1 MSVESEA
8 KVEELLESIREEK
21 KNLIKSKDFINLF
34 DYYLKNDDGTAH
46 FIWEILQNAEDVDA
60 EEISFILEN
69 KRLIVRHNGRVF
81 SANNVISIC
90 SVGASTKK
98 GEPNKIGKFGMGFK
112 TVFKYTASPEV
123 YSKDFRFRIE
133 KFVYP
138 SSIQKNLK
146 NDYGRDTVFV
156 IPFNHPEK
164 KEDEAYSE
172 IKEKLLSLSSA
183 SLLFLK
189 EIQKITV
196 TVENQTFTVT
206 RKTKK
211 RVNISDNLSLDN
223 IEVTDR
229 QGSKSYYRFT
239 LGGLTLV
246 DVASDGTQET
256 VTNQSVMI
264 AYSLDNAGKIQPC
277 SRVNDVRNYFVFFP
291 TDIETGLEYLIHAP
305 FKTTPD
311 RKSILSNDP
320 ANLVLYE
327 KIAELVALSLLYLVK
342 KKEVDNSFYD
352 IILKDLNEELP
363 LHRQL
368 IEKIAKIIGAQY
380 KVLPTSDNGY
390 ASLNELLFFTDA
402 HPSPNE
408 VKLLFPATEIAQNI
422 ENYKTK
428 VAWNADNYWKIL
440 TFIQKYLTGYDKDS
454 HQIRFEDFLSELTP
468 SWLEK
473 KNLNDI
479 LQLYTLLEE
488 FYNNY
493 GKNQTNYNRDHLLSS
508 LSGRWRSLPLIRK
521 PDGKHTSTNNPQ
533 GVYFRS
539 EDIHPDILAD
549 TDACNILRKILGIRE
564 YDKKEDIK
572 RNILSKY
579 HRPDVDIPLSENVK
593 DLKVILA
600 ALNNGEIRRED
611 LEHRYIISG
620 INAETG
626 KIEWNKPDDV
636 YCTLESGGDNPYVEI
651 FLKGLG
657 GFFFLNP
664 KYQNDFN
671 IRETFYKFGVHNEI
685 NLLSRPSSYYEYW
698 YYKRL
703 ENEIREAH
711 SGISRKKI
719 HILNHL
725 EGFCNASI
733 SESRYHDIFTHASV
747 KYKTYDLYRHLA
759 QNQNII
765 RGKVTWR
772 TPTGDHS
779 NPQEFTTYSDLGRN
793 LRKWSWLVDKN
804 GNLCSP
810 ESVTVDDLPDEYRRI
825 SESLLEKLGIYGAQP
840 VNLQITGDDGEQK
853 TVQISQKVY
862 ERTVQDI
869 QEVEDNWKEL
879 LMADEPTGED
889 NPTVEDRPTIGFALA
904 QENRGERTF
913 DEEKYDASYIS
924 PVTNAERRSE
934 NIRSEF
940 SERIQQY
947 SSVSEGGRGGVA
959 DNGFSTTSTSSEI
972 GLANTPI
979 RIVSYDRNQLFI
991 CDSVKSNDKE
1001 RRFLESQYKGV
1012 CQICGIRIKKGEPKS
1027 KDDFPY
1033 HYIAR
1038 NVIRTKHLDE
1048 QIRMT
1053 EDVDAW
1059 NSLSLCPNCAA
1070 KYLFAEKDMSSFK
1083 EQVEKHEI
1091 EEGVSRF
1098 YDIYIKLEGRNER
1111 IRYKPK
1117 HLLAL
1122 KTAFAYFAEK
1132 ESEE

>member
-21 KNLIKSKDFINLF
+21 KNLIKNKDFINLF
-34 DYYLKNDDGTAH
+34 DYYIKNDDGTAH
-46 FIWEILQNAEDVDA
+46 FIWEMLQNAEDVVA

-138 SSIQKNLK
+138 SSIPKNLK

-164 KEDEAYSE
+164 NEDEAYSE

-277 SRVNDVRNYFVFFP
+277 SRVNDIRNYFVFFP

-311 RKSILSNDP
+311 RKSILSKDS

-327 KIAELVALSLLYLVK
+327 NIAELVVQSLIYLVK

-408 VKLLFPATEIAQNI
+408 VKLLFPATEIAQNVEI
-422 ENYKTK
+422 YKTK

-454 HQIRFEDFLSELTP
+454 HQIRFEDLLSKLTP

-473 KNLNDI
+473 RNLNDI

-493 GKNQTNYNRDHLLSS
+493 GKNQTNYNRDHSLSL

-564 YDKKEDIK
+564 YDKKEEIK

-579 HRPDVDIPLSENVK
+579 NRQDIDIPLSENVK
-593 DLKVILA
+593 DLTVILE

-611 LEHRYIISG
+611 LEDKYIISS

-626 KIEWNKPDDV
+626 KIEWNKPGDV
-636 YCTLESGGDNPYVEI
+636 YCTLESGGTDPYAET
-651 FLKGLG
+651 FLKGLN
-657 GFFFLNP
+657 GFSFLNP
-664 KYQNDFN
+664 KYLEDINLEGAFS
-671 IRETFYKFGVHNEI
+671 KFGV
-685 NLLSRPSSYYEYW
+685 
-698 YYKRL
+698 KR
-703 ENEIREAH
+703 
-711 SGISRKKI
+711 GISLIGIYNYDYLHEKCIEDTIRKAHGISTSQKVI
-719 HILNHL
+719 IQDYL
-725 EGFCNASI
+725 EGFGNASI
-733 SESRYHDIFTHASV
+733 TDWRYYGIFRDKIV
-747 KYKTYDLYRHLA
+747 IDKTYDLYRYFSEK
-759 QNQNII
+759 QNLI
-765 RGKVTWR
+765 RGKVKWR
-772 TPTGDHS
+772 TPRGKYAT
-779 NPQEFTTYSDLGRN
+779 PQEFTTYSDLGHK
-793 LRKWSWLVDKN
+793 LRRWAWLVDKD
-804 GNLCSP
+804 GQLRSP
-810 ESVTVDDLPDEYRRI
+810 ESVTFEELPDKYREI
-825 SESLLEKLGIYGAQP
+825 SESLLETLGISGLPEKYLSLENADGTQE
-840 VNLQITGDDGEQK
+840 VLQINLRDEGNFRDFQKRQQNIKEFERSIAESVEMENRDADIRFDDDG
-853 TVQISQKVY
+853 Y
-862 ERTVQDI
+862 D
-869 QEVEDNWKEL
+869 EDE
-879 LMADEPTGED
+879 DEFSPSPII
-889 NPTVEDRPTIGFALA
+889 NP
-904 QENRGERTF
+904 
-913 DEEKYDASYIS
+913 
-924 PVTNAERRSE
+924 ERRAANLS
-934 NIRSEF
+934 SEF
-940 SERIQQY
+940 E
-947 SSVSEGGRGGVA
+947 E
-959 DNGFSTTSTSSEI
+959 TTSSYKTGSGGIFSISGTSSTRPSKRSI
-972 GLANTPI
+972 I
-979 RIVSYDRNQLFI
+979 RKGND
-991 CDSVKSNDKE
+991 KSSDKE
-1001 RRFLESQYKGV
+1001 RRFLAMQYNGM
-1012 CQICGIRIKKGEPKS
+1012 CQICGTKIRKGKPKS
-1027 KDDFPY
+1027 NNSFPWY
-1033 HYIAR
+1033 FEAI
-1038 NVIRTKHLDE
+1038 NVIKTSNLDK
-1048 QIRMT
+1048 QYQCT
-1053 EDVDAW
+1053 ENIDAW

-1070 KYLFAEKDMSSFK
+1070 KYHYSAKNISSIIN
-1083 EQVEKHEI
+1083 QVENLEI
-1091 EEGVSRF
+1091 SNQRIPYYLKIILDEEEVSIT
-1098 YDIYIKLEGRNER
+1098 YT
-1111 IRYKPK
+1111 PK
-1117 HLLAL
+1117 HILAL
-1122 KTAFAYFAEK
+1122 KTALAFFK
-1132 ESEE
+1132 KLESEE